1 MSEKLIPLKSIVDV
15 GEAYEESIRELEEM
29 VEERDIPSWIL
40 VPKRSSGENPTGY
53 AWLGIVMSECGDEG
67 DGVIETRV
75 AVDTQDRH
83 RVQSDVGNVP
93 EAILDAI
100 ADATQV
106 VDEDIDICMA
116 HMEYDKSSMELQ
128 SVELYLR
135 TEEEEITEE

>member
-1 MSEKLIPLKSIVDV
+1 MSERLIPLKSIVEL
-15 GEAYEESIRELEEM
+15 GEEYEESIRELEKR

-75 AVDTQDRH
+75 AIDTEGRH

-93 EAILDAI
+93 DAILDAV
-100 ADATQV
+100 ADATEEID
-106 VDEDIDICMA
+106 DEIDICMA
-116 HMEYDKSSMELQ
+116 HMVYDKSSMELQ